1 MRRTNPNR
9 CTSLLALAG
18 LALASHAAR
27 AQQPAVMIQ
36 PARAITAQPA
46 PAAPDA
52 PPTAEAPDDDPKP
65 ADAAT
70 APAPEPTVALS
81 KDEIAELQ
89 ATYDS
94 LSPDEQAEMKAYY
107 KGLGLK
113 LEEALG
119 IAAAR
124 SAEQNRTR
132 ELLGAMRELDFSR
145 KPQAVL
151 AARAKLG
158 FGQVPQPSAN
168 TARPQDVAKWLHLYV
183 MAGEWTTLAD
193 FLKGRPADEAQGVYS
208 AILQSMNRGDPG
220 LLPEEVLA
228 VAEAAPSDLKP
239 WQMTS
244 LSGLMKLA
252 ADKHSTGPALQQI
265 KAGTRFFG
273 MQDDEHRRRTVEFLA
288 GAGLVAEAYEFLPP
302 LDDARSG
309 GEAAILLVHAKYK
322 QSLADKASEGKDAD
336 AQRADAWGLFS
347 EASLLPKASLD
358 QKREALTHAIA
369 LMNRVPRA
377 QVTPW
382 LTTLFS
388 SDTLGPIALEIM
400 ALKAISIGDEKL
412 DVEQRAQAI
421 LTMKE
426 GVDVLLARQS
436 MESSSL
442 RVPMRMLTTALLSEI
457 ENTVKEKG
465 NQRFLTREAQLL
477 LRAVPNAAWFD
488 ALEPSL
494 ATRATKACISISML
508 ADELDMSL
516 AFLRDGIRRAPDQGV
531 PIADHFLKAW
541 EQRLNPKA
549 EESDDRFMFY
559 FYREYLPS
567 APLTRGRQRRNLDRL
582 HALMQTLAG
591 IGIEPRSLPSI
602 ASAFKACHSKT
613 EVYSKEDIV
622 SVFGP
627 LDQIPPATCAALA
640 ETMSA
645 SLNGDWRNRAA
656 QRETGTKRSDS
667 EIAALVDKGYALA
680 LELIDSALAREPDS
694 WRYSAAKAGLA
705 FDRMQ
710 FRNVQQ
716 KMDAATQNEYR
727 HAAFTAFAQA
737 AQRYAKAL
745 QSGEEREDIR
755 LYLRWFG
762 AALGTPELN
771 FLRVDEM
778 PTDGSL
784 QDDQIDLIR
793 TSIASLPP
801 DSAFR
806 HVSDF
811 AREISNAVTRSD
823 PEIKPRLITHALR
836 IIGDHPAGASLR
848 ALSELY
854 RDLVKDEL
862 KLRVTIDGDDRVGVN
877 RPFGILLALRFT
889 NAVDRETGGF
899 SKYLQNNVW
908 GRVGRQYREVNY
920 RDELQKQIESALGKN
935 FTIESTGFFDPFMPP
950 RGVTEDGQ
958 DGWLE
963 KPLAY
968 IILSRKDPAV
978 DRLPQIS
985 IDMQFEDQTGPV
997 TLALPSNTPAL
1008 ALGEA
1013 RADRPILDLSIAQIV
1028 DPRDAIAG
1036 DKDRSIKLEV
1046 QARGKGVS
1054 PDLRDLLHNLDHAI
1068 PGYSIAADG
1077 IESKPTLILQDGE
1090 QPSSRFSW
1098 GDPKP
1103 PKGGYP
1109 EPDETGMYRLTIERT
1124 WVVTYK
1130 PTGATLAGE
1139 FTLPSLKPGVNAKL
1153 QSRFY
1158 SDLDLLPVD
1167 GNVVAVT
1174 PRWAWG
1180 TRIVAALSAL
1190 ALATIL
1196 FVLLRR
1202 KKKPTPLPDSAIH
1215 IPANLTPLS
1224 AIVTLRKFQSER
1236 AAVLDPAQRDA
1247 LAHDI
1252 STLERTYFGPASQ
1265 IEANGTLDSILR
1277 RWVTSATS

>member
-1 MRRTNPNR
+1 MQLSNTNAR
-9 CTSLLALAG
+9 SFTAG
-18 LALASHAAR
+18 LALAAAAL

-36 PARAITAQPA
+36 PARPLAAQPA
-46 PAAPDA
+46 AA
-52 PPTAEAPDDDPKP
+52 
-65 ADAAT
+65 
-70 APAPEPTVALS
+70 APAPTAPPATAAPAADAPADDAKPAAAEPPLTPS
-81 KDEIAELQ
+81 KEEIAELK
-89 ATYDS
+89 ATYDA

-107 KGLGLK
+107 EGLGIK

-119 IAAAR
+119 ITAAK

-183 MAGEWTTLAD
+183 MAGEWPTVAD

-208 AILQSMNRGDPG
+208 AILQSMNKGDPG

-228 VAEAAPSDLKP
+228 VAEAAPSELKT

-252 ADKHSTGPALQQI
+252 SDKHSTGPALAQI
-265 KAGTRFFG
+265 RAGTRFFG
-273 MQDDEHRRRTVEFLA
+273 KQSDDHRKRTVEFLA
-288 GAGLVAEAYEFLPP
+288 GAGLVSEAYEFLPS
-302 LDDARSG
+302 LDDAR
-309 GEAAILLVHAKYK
+309 AAGDAATLLVHAKYK
-322 QSLADKASEGKDAD
+322 QSLADKSPVGKEAE
-336 AQRADAWGLFS
+336 AHRAGAWELFS
-347 EASLLPKASLD
+347 EASLLPKATLE
-358 QKREALTHAIA
+358 QKRDALTQAIA

-382 LTTLFS
+382 LTSLFS

-426 GVDVLLARQS
+426 GVDVLLARSS

-494 ATRATKACISISML
+494 ATRATKACISISMM

-516 AFLRDGIRRAPDQGV
+516 AFLRDGIKRSPDQGI

-541 EQRLNPKA
+541 EQRLNPKT
-549 EESDDRFMFY
+549 EEDDNRFMFY

-582 HALMQTLAG
+582 HALMQTLAD

-613 EVYSKEDIV
+613 EVYSKEEIV
-622 SVFGP
+622 NVFGP
-627 LDQIPPATCAALA
+627 LDKIPSATSAALA

-656 QRETGTKRSDS
+656 QRDTGTKRSDS
-667 EIAALVDKGYALA
+667 EIAALVDKGYGLA
-680 LELIDSALAREPDS
+680 LELVDCALAREPDS
-694 WRYSAAKAGLA
+694 WRYSATKAGLA

-716 KMDAATQNEYR
+716 KMDAAKQNEYR
-727 HAAFTAFAQA
+727 QAAFTAFNEA
-737 AQRYAKAL
+737 ASRYAKAL

-755 LYLRWFG
+755 IYLRWFG

-778 PTDGSL
+778 PTEGSM

-793 TSIASLPP
+793 KSIAALPP
-801 DSAFR
+801 DCSFR
-806 HVSDF
+806 HLSDF
-811 AREISNAVTRSD
+811 AREMSNAVTRSD
-823 PEIKPRLITHALR
+823 PEIKPRLIKHALR
-836 IIGDHPAGASLR
+836 VIGDHPAGASLR
-848 ALSELY
+848 ALAELY

-862 KLRVTIDGDDRVGVN
+862 KLRITIDGDDRVGVN
-877 RPFGILLALRFT
+877 RPFGILVSLRFT

-908 GRVGRQYREVNY
+908 GRVGRQYREINY
-920 RDELQKQIESALGKN
+920 RDELQKQIETALGKN

-950 RGVTEDGQ
+950 RGVTEEGQ

-968 IILSRKDPAV
+968 IILTRKDPTI
-978 DRLPQIS
+978 DRMPQIS

-1008 ALGEA
+1008 ATGDA
-1013 RADRPILDLSIAQIV
+1013 HADRPVLDLTVAQIV
-1028 DPRDAIAG
+1028 DVRDAIAG

-1054 PDLRDLLHNLDHAI
+1054 ADLRDLLDGLDTAI
-1068 PGYSIAADG
+1068 NGYTIAENG
-1077 IESKPTLILQDGE
+1077 IELKPTLILQEGE
-1090 QPSSRFSW
+1090 QPTGRFYW

-1109 EPDETGMYRLTIERT
+1109 EPDEAGMYRLNIERT
-1124 WVVTYK
+1124 WIVTYT
-1130 PTGATLAGE
+1130 PTGSSLAGE
-1139 FTLPSLKPGVNAKL
+1139 FSVPTLKPGVKAKL
-1153 QSRFY
+1153 ESRYY
-1158 SDLDLLPVD
+1158 SDLDLVPVT
-1167 GNVVAVT
+1167 GSTVAVT
-1174 PRWAWG
+1174 PRWSWPMRIG
-1180 TRIVAALSAL
+1180 TGVGAL
-1190 ALATIL
+1190 ALAAVA
-1196 FVLLRR
+1196 FVVYRR
-1202 KKKPTPLPDSAIH
+1202 RDKHAPIADTGIHMPDRI
-1215 IPANLTPLS
+1215 TPLS
-1224 AIVTLRKFQSER
+1224 AIVTLKKLQSER
-1236 AAVLDPAQRDA
+1236 AAAFDPSKRDA

-1265 IEANGTLDSILR
+1265 IEANGTLDSVVQ
-1277 RWVTSATS
+1277 RWVGRAAP